1 MSGFDAFVAIDWSGA
16 KGPGYKGIAVAM
28 CAPGGAPPYLVR
40 PGHRWTR
47 TEIAEWLEGKL
58 QGAERLLVGF
68 DFAFAWPLGARGYR
82 GLDGTSTWSVFDL
95 WDAIEDSSGG
105 EDDFGCQA
113 VVDHKRFA
121 PLFWTDKDRIMPM
134 DWRPGIRQAECAC
147 IGETGARPESV
158 FKLVGPKQV
167 GKAALTGMRVL
178 RHLRIGNEDRVS
190 VWPYEPARDS
200 VLVEIFPTLFRKQA
214 LGKLDKIRDLT
225 SLDRAL
231 AHFGAHPFGDRDL
244 AKSDHNT
251 DALLSAAALRDLA
264 TREPTLLADTEDEV
278 VRREGWIFGVPL
290 PNAAHKRNRAA

>member
-28 CAPGGAPPYLVR
+28 CAPGSAPPYLVR

-58 QGAERLLVGF
+58 QGAQRLLVGF
-68 DFAFAWPLGARGYR
+68 DFAFAWPIEGAGFP
-82 GLDGTSTWSVFDL
+82 GLPLARSAFDL
-95 WDAIEDSSGG
+95 WGAIEDASGD
-105 EDDFGCQA
+105 ECDFGCQA
-113 VVDHKRFA
+113 VVDHKCFA
-121 PLFWTDKDRIMPM
+121 PLFWTDKDRKMPIG
-134 DWRPGIRQAECAC
+134 WRPGIRQAECAC

-158 FKLVGPKQV
+158 FKLIGPKQV
-167 GKAALTGMRVL
+167 GKASLAGMRVL

-190 VWPYEPARDS
+190 VWPYEPARGS
-200 VLVEIFPTLFRKQA
+200 ILVEIFPTLFRKQA
-214 LGKLDKIRDLT
+214 LGKLDKIRDRT

-231 AHFGAHPFGDRDL
+231 AHFGARPFGDRDL

-264 TREPTLLADTEDEV
+264 MGEPTLLADTDDEI